1 MKRIIKKATAVVM
14 MSTMLLGMV
23 GCAGG
28 GNAKP
33 TSGDETLVTF
43 WGWGGD
49 EETSAFQRIVEEFN
63 KKYDG
68 EIEVKYTQRPSSSYE
83 SSLLQVLQSTKA
95 PDVFYVSDKYFK
107 QYASMEYLYDI
118 TELYENSEVIDKDD
132 LFPYTVDRYRYNI
145 ETTTS
150 NVDDPLYALPKDLA
164 PTALYYNVT
173 MFEEAGVKIISMTE
187 EEALAAG
194 YTVRGYDPAAKV
206 FNNKVA
212 MSWQDCVEL
221 STYLMDK
228 GVSDYG
234 IYQEWWFNHGW
245 SVGGDCIQYIKTDD
259 KDFNGGRY
267 MFTLDDATKNYIV
280 KDDFSGSIKI
290 GKNEYKAGEIISYTD
305 KAKLTADQKA
315 NCNELPSQREAFS
328 EYVRWS
334 QPKGNVVDN
343 VKGVYDNVSD
353 FYGAD
358 ASGNLLGY
366 GIAQPPATAGAE
378 GKNGQF
384 SSGKVAMLVS
394 TSSASIQFLENMKDK
409 WDVAPTLVY
418 KEYSEDGKSVLVHG
432 VPASNCNSV
441 GMAIGAKT
449 KVAEAAYKFV
459 EFVASEEGQIIQA
472 EEGIAIPMQPSV
484 AKSDAYLTNGDD
496 YNKQAFIDACYYE
509 TPGDWWYLNDKEWT
523 DDWAN
528 ILNGDVRNGKI
539 TLTEFYNHDRYK
551 ETQGLLDKYTKK

>member
-1 MKRIIKKATAVVM
+1 MKRIIKKATAIVM
-14 MSTMLLGMV
+14 MSTMLLGMA
-23 GCAGG
+23 GCGSS

-33 TSGDETLVTF
+33 TGGDETLVTF

-68 EIEVKYTQRPSSSYE
+68 EIEVKYTQRPSSSYS

-95 PDVFYVSDKYFK
+95 PDVFYVDDRYFK

-118 TELYENSEVIDKDD
+118 SEFYENSDAFDEDD
-132 LFPYTVDRYRYNI
+132 MFPYTVDRYRYNI

-150 NVDDPLYALPKDLA
+150 NADDPLYALPKDLA
-164 PTALYYNVT
+164 PTAIYYNVT
-173 MFEEAGVKIISMTE
+173 KFEAAGIKIISMTE

-194 YTVRGYDPAAKV
+194 YTVRGYDPAGKV

-212 MSWQDCVEL
+212 MSWSDLVEL
-221 STYLMDK
+221 SSYLMDK
-228 GVSDYG
+228 GVTDYG

-245 SVGGDCIQYIKTDD
+245 SVGGNCVQYVETDD

-267 MFTLDDATKNYIV
+267 IFTLDDATKNYIV
-280 KDDFSGSIKI
+280 KDDFTGTIKV
-290 GKNEYKAGEIISYTD
+290 GDNEYKAGQIISYND
-305 KAKLTADQKA
+305 KAELTADQKA
-315 NCNELPSQREAFS
+315 NCNELPSQREAFA

-334 QPKGNVVDN
+334 QPKTQVVDN
-343 VKGVYDNVSD
+343 VKGIYDNFSD

-358 ASGNLLGY
+358 SNGNLYGY
-366 GIAQPPATAGAE
+366 GIAPGPSQVGAE
-378 GKNGQF
+378 GKNGYF
-384 SSGKVAMLVS
+384 SAGRVAMLVS
-394 TSSASIQFLENMKDK
+394 TSSASIQFLENMKDE

-432 VPASNCNSV
+432 IPASNSGSV

-449 KVAEAAYKFV
+449 KVAEAAYKFI
-459 EFVASEEGQIIQA
+459 EFVACEEGQRIQA
-472 EEGIAIPMQPSV
+472 EEGIAIPMQPSL
-484 AKSDAYLTNGDD
+484 ANSDAYLTNEDD
-496 YNKQAFIDACYYE
+496 YNKQVFIDACYYE
-509 TPGDWWYLNDKEWT
+509 SPGDWWYLRDKQWI

-528 ILNGDVRNGKI
+528 VLNGDVRNGVL
-539 TLTEFYNHDRYK
+539 TLTQFYNHDRYK
-551 ETQGLLDKYTKK
+551 ETQGLLDEYTKK